1 MVQVTESQPGNSQR
15 FMPSNPLALIAEV
28 THRCP
33 LHCVYCSNPTQ
44 LAGTAAELSTAEWTS
59 VFDQAGK
66 LGMLH
71 AHFTGGEPLA
81 RTDLVDL
88 IAAARRAGLYT
99 NLITSG
105 LGLNQQRLQ
114 ALVDAGLDHIQISFQ
129 DSREEAANW
138 IAGAKAHAHKIE
150 LSREIKKHKIAF
162 TVNLVVHRQN
172 LDHLEEM
179 IAFIEQLNPERIE
192 IAHTQY
198 YGWALANRAALM
210 PTRVQLEKAVAVVAA
225 AEQRLAGRIRID
237 SVVPDYYAKY
247 PKACM
252 GGWGRRL
259 MLINPAGK
267 VLPCH
272 AAEVLPGLS
281 FESVREKSLQWIWQ
295 ESSSFQKFRGEDWM
309 PEPCRTCE
317 RRTEDF
323 GGCRCQAFLLAGDD
337 TVTDPACSLAP
348 AHHLVE
354 AAVREANNE
363 SAPAAASAQT
373 ASSFVQL
380 QKLTADFWSY
390 RTNPE

>member
-1 MVQVTESQPGNSQR
+1 MV
-15 FMPSNPLALIAEV
+15 SNPLALIAEV

-33 LHCVYCSNPTQ
+33 LHCVYCSNPMQ
-44 LAGTAAELSTAEWTS
+44 LAAAKAELSTEEWAS
-59 VFDQAGK
+59 VLRQAGK

-81 RTDLVDL
+81 RSDLTEL
-88 IAAARRAGLYT
+88 ISAARAAGLYT

-105 LGLNQQRLQ
+105 IGLNEQRLQ

-150 LSREIKKHKIAF
+150 LSRAIREQVGRKKLAF

-179 IAFIEQLNPERIE
+179 IAFIQRLNPERVE
-192 IAHTQY
+192 IAHAQY
-198 YGWALANRAALM
+198 YGWALANRAALL
-210 PTRVQLEKAVAVVAA
+210 PTRAQLAKAVAIVAE
-225 AEQRLAGRIRID
+225 AEKRFAGRIRID

-272 AAEVLPGLS
+272 AAEVLPSLS
-281 FESVREKSLQWIWQ
+281 FDNVREKTLEWIWQ
-295 ESSSFQKFRGEDWM
+295 ESSSFRRFRGEDWM
-309 PEPCRTCE
+309 PEPCRSCD
-317 RRTEDF
+317 RRGEDF
-323 GGCRCQAFLLAGDD
+323 GGCRCQAFLLAGDAE
-337 TVTDPACSLAP
+337 VTDPACSLAP
-348 AHHLVE
+348 LHSIVE
-354 AAVREANNE
+354 SAVREVNSN
-363 SAPAAASAQT
+363 AAIAQPGP
-373 ASSFVQL
+373 ASSFAQL
-380 QKLTADFWSY
+380 QKQTTDLWSY
-390 RTNPE
+390 RTNP

>member
-1 MVQVTESQPGNSQR
+1 MISG
-15 FMPSNPLALIAEV
+15 PLAIIAEV

-33 LHCVYCSNPTQ
+33 LHCVYCSNPLQ
-44 LAGTAAELSTAEWTS
+44 LAGTESELSTEEWTD
-59 VFDQAGK
+59 VFHQGGK

-71 AHFTGGEPLA
+71 VHFTGGEPLA
-81 RTDLVDL
+81 RTDLTEL
-88 IAAARRAGLYT
+88 IAAARAAGLYT

-105 LGLNQQRLQ
+105 IGLNEPRL
-114 ALVDAGLDHIQISFQ
+114 ATLVNAGLDHIQISFQ

-138 IAGAKAHAHKIE
+138 IAGAKAHEHKIE
-150 LSREIKKHKIAF
+150 LSRAIRKHKVAF

-179 IAFIEQLNPERIE
+179 IAFIEQLSPERVE

-210 PTRVQLEKAVAVVAA
+210 PTREQVERAVAIVAA
-225 AEQRLAGRIRID
+225 AEQRLAGKIRVD
-237 SVVPDYYAKY
+237 SVVPDYYAQY

-252 GGWGRRL
+252 GGWGRKL

-281 FESVREKSLQWIWQ
+281 FENVHEKSLEWIWQ
-295 ESSSFQKFRGEDWM
+295 ESESFRCFRGEDWM
-309 PEPCRTCE
+309 PEPCRGCD

-323 GGCRCQAFLLAGDD
+323 GGCRCQAFLLAGDAK
-337 TVTDPACSLAP
+337 VTDPACSLAP
-348 AHHLVE
+348 AHSVVDT
-354 AAVREANNE
+354 AVHNANSNGAIVR
-363 SAPAAASAQT
+363 SVT
-373 ASSFVQL
+373 ANSFVQL
-380 QKLTADFWSY
+380 QKLTADVWSY

>member
-1 MVQVTESQPGNSQR
+1 MS
-15 FMPSNPLALIAEV
+15 SNPLALIAEV

-33 LHCVYCSNPTQ
+33 LHCVYCSNPME
-44 LAGTAAELSTAEWTS
+44 LAAVQSELSTEEWTS
-59 VFDQAGK
+59 VFQQSGK

-81 RTDLVDL
+81 RTDLTAL
-88 IAAARRAGLYT
+88 IAAARTAGLYT

-105 LGLNQQRLQ
+105 LGLNETRLQ
-114 ALVDAGLDHIQISFQ
+114 ALVGAGLDHIQISFQ

-138 IAGAKAHAHKIE
+138 IAGAKAHAHKIK
-150 LSREIKKHKIAF
+150 LSRAIRRHKIAF
-162 TVNLVVHRQN
+162 TVNLVVHKQN

-179 IAFIEQLNPERIE
+179 IAFIEQLNPERVE

-210 PTRVQLEKAVAVVAA
+210 PTRAQLERAVAIVAD
-225 AEQRLAGRIRID
+225 AEKRLAGRMRID

-272 AAEVLPGLS
+272 AAEVLPGMS
-281 FESVREKSLQWIWQ
+281 FENVREKTLQWIWQ
-295 ESSSFQKFRGEDWM
+295 ESSSFRKFRGDEWM
-309 PEPCRTCE
+309 PEPCRSCD

-323 GGCRCQAFLLAGDD
+323 GGCRCQAFLLAGDA

-348 AHHLVE
+348 SHHLVE
-354 AAVREANNE
+354 AAVRDANS
-363 SAPAAASAQT
+363 SADVAQPAA

-380 QKLTADFWSY
+380 QKLADGLWSY

>member
-1 MVQVTESQPGNSQR
+1 MV
-15 FMPSNPLALIAEV
+15 SNPLALIAEI

-33 LHCVYCSNPTQ
+33 LHCVYCSNPMQ
-44 LAGTAAELSTAEWTS
+44 LAGTKAELSTEEWAS
-59 VFDQAGK
+59 VFQQSGK

-81 RTDLVDL
+81 RSDLKEL
-88 IAAARRAGLYT
+88 ISVARAAGLYT

-105 LGLNQQRLQ
+105 IGLNEARLQ
-114 ALVDAGLDHIQISFQ
+114 TLVDAGLDHIQISFQ
-129 DSREEAANW
+129 DSQEKAANW

-150 LSREIKKHKIAF
+150 LARAIRRQIGQKKIAF

-179 IAFIEQLNPERIE
+179 IAFIEHLNPERVE
-192 IAHTQY
+192 IAHAQY
-198 YGWALANRAALM
+198 YGWALANRTALL
-210 PTRVQLEKAVAVVAA
+210 PTHAQLEKAVTIVAE
-225 AEQRLAGRIRID
+225 AEKRFAGRIRVD

-272 AAEVLPGLS
+272 AAEVLPDLS
-281 FESVREKSLQWIWQ
+281 FENVREKTLEWIWR
-295 ESSSFQKFRGEDWM
+295 ESPSFRRFRGEDWM
-309 PEPCRTCE
+309 PEPCRSCD
-317 RRTEDF
+317 RRSEDF
-323 GGCRCQAFLLAGDD
+323 GGCRCQAFLLAGDA
-337 TVTDPACSLAP
+337 TATDPACSLAP
-348 AHHLVE
+348 MHSIVE
-354 AAVREANNE
+354 SAVREVNS
-363 SAPAAASAQT
+363 SAAIARPVP

-380 QKLTADFWSY
+380 QKQTSDMWSY